1 MKLNEGDTLHLGAS
15 SRLYR
20 LNWVPLSYAYD
31 IDDPFVPQLDASDTA
46 DEETEGAIDQVKFKN
61 LLERIISCYQCGYWN
76 V

>member
-31 IDDPFVPQLDASDTA
+31 FDNPFVPQLGAVDTV
-46 DEETEGAIDQVKFKN
+46 DEETDGAVDQVNF
-61 LLERIISCYQCGYWN
+61 RILYLR
-76 V
+76 